1 MPIFQGFQR
10 LGTQS
15 PIRETRVLRSGVLI
29 CLILSELFRN
39 THTIQKVL
47 PRGLF

>member
-15 PIRETRVLRSGVLI
+15 PIRETRVLRSGVYNRLM
-29 CLILSELFRN
+29 LSELFMN
-39 THTIQKVL
+39 ADTI
-47 PRGLF
+47 